1 MIVQWNSVFKL
12 ILSGLCHLKRG
23 NVEKI
28 DYFKM
33 PSVSVSQSIYT
44 LKSSFY
50 RDFSCLRHAIW
61 RCFTQANSKWVISI
75 NQILC
80 LHYVASVTVMGC
92 SLGTKKSFIC
102 IDKWR
107 FFFKLIFLWKSLTAS
122 PLHKTEH
129 NVIHLMLQIANL
141 KTKSLPSMSKRKHK
155 TMMYGTMLYAYPK
168 SEPSS
173 KFVQE
178 EGVLKWCRLF
188 YFPMY
193 AKATKLA

>member
-141 KTKSLPSMSKRKHK
+141 KQNLYPQSQSENTKRWCTEPCSTLTRKANHRRNSCKKRVC
-155 TMMYGTMLYAYPK
+155 
-168 SEPSS
+168 SS
-173 KFVQE
+173 DADCFTSR
-178 EGVLKWCRLF
+178 CMPRRRS
-188 YFPMY
+188 
-193 AKATKLA
+193 